1 MNYQVINTNRIPF
14 VYAYAS
20 LKFQD
25 EFKRIYVIEYVQPRG
40 EEYFGL
46 VEADTINGVN
56 HEPTLVA
63 YYSVLEHAVF
73 GVEWRSKELIKEG
86 WNVL

>member
-25 EFKRIYVIEYVQPRG
+25 EFKRSTSSSTSSH
-40 EEYFGL
+40 
-46 VEADTINGVN
+46 EARNTSVSSRL
-56 HEPTLVA
+56 TLSTA
-63 YYSVLEHAVF
+63 
-73 GVEWRSKELIKEG
+73 
-86 WNVL
+86 